1 MQTEQ
6 LELFNPKRLPQAPYC
21 TTGKGNAVV
30 IRRLSSALKNP
41 LLQINLPFLTW
52 WLVFDVDQP
61 QAGLAWEDAGLPL
74 PTWCAVNPENGH
86 AHIVYAL
93 SIPVKTAE
101 ASNLKALRYLA
112 AVYDAMASK
121 MQADK
126 QYSGLLTKNPTHK
139 QWRTYWGCRTPYEL
153 GELAEYIDLKNITPS
168 ADSDQ
173 CGYGRNCT
181 LFDSLRKWAYVAVR
195 QYRGD
200 KITLWREAV
209 ATQALKLNQFAM
221 PLDAKEAQGIGK
233 SVAKWVWA
241 RDAEAEAKFIAKQ
254 TAKGRKGGKGNSSAM
269 QAEKGR
275 KGGKANG
282 LANFNKRVAAEAL
295 RADGYTQKETAE
307 ALGVSQSVI
316 AKWQVA
322 MQKNAHP

>member
-139 QWRTYWGCRTPYEL
+139 QWRTFWGCRTPYEL

-200 KITLWREAV
+200 KVMLWREAV
-209 ATQALKLNQFAM
+209 ATQAIKLNQFAV
-221 PLDAKEAQGIGK
+221 PLDGKETLGIGK

-241 RDAEAEAKFIAKQ
+241 RDAEAEATFIARQK
-254 TAKGRKGGKGNSSAM
+254 AKGA
-269 QAEKGR
+269 
-275 KGGKANG
+275 KGGKAKG
-282 LANFNKRVAAEAL
+282 AVNFNKRVAAEAL
-295 RADGYTQKETAE
+295 RADGYTQQEVAE
-307 ALGVSQSVI
+307 VLGVSQRTISNWEKDFNKSQQGWI
-316 AKWQVA
+316 Y
-322 MQKNAHP
+322 

>member
-200 KITLWREAV
+200 KVMLWREAV
-209 ATQALKLNQFAM
+209 ATQAIKLNQFAV
-221 PLDAKEAQGIGK
+221 PLDGKETLGIGK

-241 RDAEAEAKFIAKQ
+241 RDAEAEATFIARQ
-254 TAKGRKGGKGNSSAM
+254 
-269 QAEKGR
+269 
-275 KGGKANG
+275 
-282 LANFNKRVAAEAL
+282 
-295 RADGYTQKETAE
+295 
-307 ALGVSQSVI
+307 
-316 AKWQVA
+316 
-322 MQKNAHP
+322 